1 MSFNLTAFMFFI
13 ISISVIFG
21 FNQLSFI
28 NLPLSILLIAG
39 MTTFLIC
46 WKFNKSRA
54 GFMTLLI
61 IGIFFN
67 SLQIPF
73 VSAPSGLFMLLISF
87 NVMLIS
93 IFKEK
98 GVFSVHGLKKTGY
111 FLIQLFA
118 VYLIALADM
127 RFINSFSNY
136 FTLALIFLIFP
147 VFKAVFFDKDH
158 SLSAALGSII
168 ALVITAGINIDI
180 NGSQCAASFAVIFAG
195 VIFSVYSTS
204 YIDELTALPGRRA
217 YNEYCA
223 QLSSPYTIAMTDI
236 DHFKNFND
244 TYGHDTGDEVLKL
257 VAKIIS
263 TVGGGGKA
271 YRFGGEEFVII
282 FDGIEKEQSLEYLEE
297 IRHELEK
304 TPFTVR
310 NKETRSK
317 YEKTGKRTKT
327 EAAKTV
333 NITMSIG
340 VADSKKDTNPEKVMK
355 KADTA
360 LYKAKNAGRNRV
372 AV

>member
-1 MSFNLTAFMFFI
+1 
-13 ISISVIFG
+13 
-21 FNQLSFI
+21 
-28 NLPLSILLIAG
+28 
-39 MTTFLIC
+39 
-46 WKFNKSRA
+46 
-54 GFMTLLI
+54 MTLLI

-67 SLQIPF
+67 SLKIPF
-73 VSAPSGLFMLLISF
+73 FHAQDGLFMLLISF
-87 NVMLIS
+87 NVLLLA

-98 GVFSVHGLKKTGY
+98 GVFSVHGLKKIGY

-118 VYLIALADM
+118 VYLIALANM
-127 RFINSFSNY
+127 NFINSFRDY
-136 FTLALIFLIFP
+136 FTIALIFLTFP
-147 VFKAVFFDKDH
+147 VLKSVFFDKDH
-158 SLSAALGSII
+158 SLSAALGSILAI
-168 ALVITAGINIDI
+168 VITASINTDI
-180 NGSQCAASFAVIFAG
+180 NGLQCAASFVIILAG

-217 YNEYCA
+217 YNECCA
-223 QLSSPYTIAMTDI
+223 QLSSLYTIAMTDI

-282 FDGIEKEQSLEYLEE
+282 FDGIEKEQSVEFLEE
-297 IRHELEK
+297 IRCELEK

-340 VADSKKDTNPEKVMK
+340 AADSKKDINYEKVLK

-372 AV
+372 VI